1 MASPGRYIRDQ
12 ISGFSGILFGL
23 LLIVISVHEER
34 FVPRKKS
41 DGLKA
46 AAGGQ
51 ELSAS
56 LKVETTLE
64 VASEH
69 HDRTLYVSSG
79 IKSSEL
85 IHAMKSP
92 RAILTPLLIASDWPL
107 SVSETQ
113 RTDSLRPSWQ

>member
-12 ISGFSGILFGL
+12 ISGFSGIFFGL

-56 LKVETTLE
+56 LQVETILE

-85 IHAMKSP
+85 IHGRFEVRFNPTTFKYA
-92 RAILTPLLIASDWPL
+92 PLPSTTENVFDW
-107 SVSETQ
+107 
-113 RTDSLRPSWQ
+113 